1 MEIDDRQLPSDRTP
15 HPGPL
20 PTGEGT
26 PPWREWEFWA
36 LAALASAIYFS
47 RIADLPIRGEET
59 RRAMVAWEIVQ
70 TGDWIV
76 PRQQGAPFLS
86 RPPVGSWPIAWLTA
100 ATGDLSLVAV
110 RLPSVLATVL
120 TTLLVYTYSRQFLS
134 RLGALSSGLAYSTFA
149 QVLQLGRVAET
160 EALFTL
166 LVSAAL
172 LSWHH
177 GYSRRWPAWR
187 MWCVTYAL
195 AAVAALVKSMQAPVY
210 LCGAVGMY
218 LVWRRDWRT
227 LVSRAHLA
235 GIAAFFAILAAWQ
248 VPFYQRLGWDAV
260 RQVWSSDVG
269 LRLADV
275 SPTIIVRHLATY
287 PWQVL
292 ACLLPWSLLLPAYA
306 WTQFRRA
313 IGAAAPMVE
322 FLTIAWLVALPTCWL
337 VPNAK
342 PRYLMPLY
350 PLAAPL
356 VGLVVERVFE
366 SRAATGSMVRLGWQ
380 IFVSAAMGTMLLG
393 GAAVVAASWAAHKAL
408 ADLAQ
413 PRWFALVYMAAALVA
428 IAMLFRFRSN
438 WSPRAGAATA
448 LILAAFMG
456 LTASGVAVNSL
467 KSADPQAGIEVALLK
482 ERLPKDTHL
491 VSFGQ
496 IETMFTYHWREPVQ
510 LVAARLP
517 RSTDELP
524 PGCDYFCFNGVAEK
538 RPALPFPW
546 REDAVISC
554 DRRANEAGPDH
565 AVIVGHRV
573 EAIALLPDDLL
584 SR

>member
-1 MEIDDRQLPSDRTP
+1 MEL
-15 HPGPL
+15 
-20 PTGEGT
+20 GT
-26 PPWREWEFWA
+26 DPATTRSPIWRHWEFWA

-59 RRAMVAWEIVQ
+59 RRAMVAWEILQ
-70 TGDWIV
+70 TGDWTV

-86 RPPVGSWPIAWLTA
+86 RPPVGSWPIAWLA
-100 ATGDLSLVAV
+100 EAIGDLSLVAV
-110 RLPSVLATVL
+110 RLPSILATVL
-120 TTLLVYTYSRQFLS
+120 TTLLVYAYSRQFLS

-166 LVSAAL
+166 LVSTAL
-172 LSWHH
+172 LLWHY
-177 GYSRRWPAWR
+177 GYTRHWPAWQ
-187 MWCVTYAL
+187 MWCVAYAS
-195 AAVAALVKSMQAPVY
+195 AAIAALVKSMQAPIY
-210 LCGAVGMY
+210 LSGAVGVY
-218 LVWRRDWRT
+218 LLWRRDWRT

-235 GIAAFFAILAAWQ
+235 GLATFLAVLAAWQ
-248 VPFYQRLGWDAV
+248 IPFYERLGWDAV

-275 SPTIIVRHLATY
+275 SPSIIVKHLATY

-306 WTQFRRA
+306 WPQFRRA
-313 IGAAAPMVE
+313 IGAAAPMVA

-337 VPNAK
+337 VPGAK

-366 SRAATGSMVRLGWQ
+366 SRAANGSIIRLGWQ
-380 IFVSAAMGTMLLG
+380 FFVGAAMGTMLLG
-393 GAAVVAASWAAHKAL
+393 GAAVVAASWAAHQTL

-413 PRWFALVYMAAALVA
+413 PRWFALVYMSAALVS
-428 IAMLFRFRSN
+428 IAMLYRLRST
-438 WSPRAGAATA
+438 WSPRAGAAA
-448 LILAAFMG
+448 VLILAAFLG
-456 LTASGVAVNSL
+456 LTASGLAVNSL
-467 KSADPQAGIEVALLK
+467 KSTDPQAGIEVALLK
-482 ERLPKDTHL
+482 ERLPRGAHL

-496 IETMFTYHWREPVQ
+496 IETMFTYHWRQPVE
-510 LVAARLP
+510 LVAAPHNADDLP
-517 RSTDELP
+517 R
-524 PGCDYFCFNGVAEK
+524 GCDYFCFNVAAGE

-554 DRRANEAGPDH
+554 DRRTNQDRPDH
-565 AVIVGHRV
+565 AVVVGHRIDV
-573 EAIALLPDDLL
+573 IALLPDDTL

>member
-1 MEIDDRQLPSDRTP
+1 MEI
-15 HPGPL
+15 
-20 PTGEGT
+20 GT
-26 PPWREWEFWA
+26 DTATARARIQREWEFWA
-36 LAALASAIYFS
+36 LAALAAAIYFS

-59 RRAMVAWEIVQ
+59 RRAMVAWEILQ

-100 ATGDLSLVAV
+100 ATGDMSLVAV

-120 TTLLVYTYSRQFLS
+120 TTLLVYVCSRQFLS
-134 RLGALSSGLAYSTFA
+134 RLGAFSAGLAYCTFA

-172 LSWHH
+172 LLWHY
-177 GYSRRWPAWR
+177 GYTLHWRAWQ
-187 MWCVTYAL
+187 MWCVAYAL

-210 LCGAVGMY
+210 LCGAVGVY
-218 LVWRRDWRT
+218 LIWRRDWRT
-227 LVSRAHLA
+227 LFSRAHLA
-235 GIAAFFAILAAWQ
+235 GLVTFFAILAAWQ
-248 VPFYQRLGWDAV
+248 IPFYQCLGWEAV
-260 RQVWSSDVG
+260 RQIWSSDVG

-275 SPTIIVRHLATY
+275 SPGIVVKHLATY

-306 WTQFRRA
+306 WPQFRRA
-313 IGAAAPMVE
+313 IGNAAPMVA
-322 FLTIAWLVALPTCWL
+322 FLSVAGLVALPTCWL

-366 SRAATGSMVRLGWQ
+366 SRATAGSMIRLGWR
-380 IFVSAAMGTMLLG
+380 IFVGAAMGAMLLG
-393 GAAVVAASWAAHKAL
+393 GVAVVAASWTAPKAL

-413 PRWFALVYMAAALVA
+413 PRWFALLYMSAALAA
-428 IAMLFRFRSN
+428 IAMLYRLRSTS
-438 WSPRAGAATA
+438 SPRAGSVTVFVF
-448 LILAAFMG
+448 AAFMG

-467 KSADPQAGIEVALLK
+467 RSTDPQAGIEVALLK
-482 ERLPKDTHL
+482 ERLPKDTRL

-496 IETMFTYHWREPVQ
+496 VETMFTYHWREPVQ
-510 LVAARLP
+510 LVAALLP
-517 RSTDELP
+517 RSSDELP
-524 PGCDYFCFNGVAEK
+524 QGCDYFCFNVAAGEK
-538 RPALPFPW
+538 AAALPFPW
-546 REDAVISC
+546 REDGVISC
-554 DRRANEAGPDH
+554 DRRANVAGPDH